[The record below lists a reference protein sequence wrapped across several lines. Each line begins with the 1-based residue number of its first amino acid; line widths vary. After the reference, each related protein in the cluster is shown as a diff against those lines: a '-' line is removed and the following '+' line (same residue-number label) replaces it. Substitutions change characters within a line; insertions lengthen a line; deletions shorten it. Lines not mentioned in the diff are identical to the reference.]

1 MCYSLYVYWRQ
12 AQPNSSTGPQPEVQ
26 GQHGGQVVLFLWS
39 TVINHLS
46 SELILF
52 YSTCVQKQ
60 IVFVR
65 FDYQMNILS
74 NDISSFV

>member
-1 MCYSLYVYWRQ
+1 MFIGAKLNQIFLRGNI
-12 AQPNSSTGPQPEVQ
+12 PLVQ

-60 IVFVR
+60 IMFVR